1 MNKTPRED
9 AAAVERLENDGK
21 FQLCSASS
29 KFTLHQHSRLVDCF
43 LRSQKVH
50 HCCGAFAFIYP
61 LHNQGPSVS
70 SVWKVCKMCNLC
82 WIQNGMC
89 IFSLT
94 SQNQPSYL
102 PFLQLHDAQI
112 MLNSSARHKD
122 ERARVS
128 VNLLLAWMLKFH
140 EKRMLEKR
148 ECIRSILPIAQKSAH
163 VHFVALLCVVVHIQ
177 DWWFHT
183 KNVCTFFSTKNS
195 LHASDS
201 SCERTCVQLK
211 DCKLRVA
218 VVERWQKTLLGESVN
233 SLKQTI
239 IQKVVGT
246 RQAMNKT
253 LHMHEP
259 ACNATPTLTKP

>member
-1 MNKTPRED
+1 MQNVQSLLDTKWNVYFFLNITKSAIVSTFSPAPWCTDNAQLERSTQRWTSESKREFVTRMN
-9 AAAVERLENDGK
+9 
-21 FQLCSASS
+21 
-29 KFTLHQHSRLVDCF
+29 
-43 LRSQKVH
+43 
-50 HCCGAFAFIYP
+50 
-61 LHNQGPSVS
+61 
-70 SVWKVCKMCNLC
+70 
-82 WIQNGMC
+82 
-89 IFSLT
+89 
-94 SQNQPSYL
+94 
-102 PFLQLHDAQI
+102 AQI
-112 MLNSSARHKD
+112 SWKENAGK
-122 ERARVS
+122 
-128 VNLLLAWMLKFH
+128 K
-140 EKRMLEKR
+140 

-183 KNVCTFFSTKNS
+183 KNVYTFFSTKNS